1 MKATI
6 RVVDNM
12 LVVSLADGK
21 AFVEEDPLVIAE
33 LLWAHSVRAAEV
45 TMVDWHSDSC
55 AAPLTG
61 HKVAIYGRLRELEM
75 GDQ

>member
-12 LVVSLADGK
+12 LVVNLADGK

-33 LLWAHSVRAAEV
+33 LLWAHSVRAVEV
-45 TMVDWHSDSC
+45 TMLDWHSDPC

>member
-12 LVVSLADGK
+12 LVARLADGK
-21 AFVEEDPLVIAE
+21 EFVEEDPLVIAD

-45 TMVDWHSDSC
+45 TMLDWHADPC

-75 GDQ
+75 GNR